1 MASRGR
7 ARRFWRHPAT
17 AAGLALLG
25 LLLFLWPF
33 VRQPRPGLARA
44 WVELMAAWALGVI
57 ALHRVS
63 RRRDPGA
70 PEAGRDG

>member
-33 VRQPRPGLARA
+33 VRQPRPGLSSA
-44 WVELMAAWALGVI
+44 WVEVMAAWAVGV
-57 ALHRVS
+57 AVLFRVS
-63 RRRDPGA
+63 RRREPPA

>member
-1 MASRGR
+1 VAARGR
-7 ARRFWRHPAT
+7 ARRVWRHPAA

-44 WVELMAAWALGVI
+44 WVELMAAWALGVL
-57 ALHRVS
+57 ALHQVS
-63 RRRDPGA
+63 RRRDPAG
-70 PEAGRDG
+70 PESGRDG